1 MPSYS
6 KNEVVL
12 VRYPFSD
19 LSRAKVRPAVVVS
32 SAHASQDVLITP
44 LTSKT
49 ASLMAGEF
57 VLEGWQKSGLNV
69 ETAVKRGIFTIH
81 QRLILKSVGGLSNV
95 DAEKLEGSL
104 RDWLGLH

>member
-1 MPSYS
+1 
-6 KNEVVL
+6 
-12 VRYPFSD
+12 
-19 LSRAKVRPAVVVS
+19 
-32 SAHASQDVLITP
+32 LITP

-49 ASLMAGEF
+49 VSLLTGEF
-57 VLEGWQKSGLNV
+57 VLAQWRKAGLNV

-81 QRLILKSVGGLSNV
+81 QRLILKTVGGLSNV